1 MRLYIAGPMA
11 GLPEF
16 NFPTFNAVED
26 ALMKAGYEVVNP
38 AALDVHEEWAL
49 EHSGDHATGTG
60 VKDRQRAAFLKRDFH
75 FLTKCDGIVML
86 NGWQSSTG
94 ANAELLVARIMDLDV
109 FVWDDLDGLSPAP
122 LLRPL
127 VGPITHH
134 LARLESERVG
144 DLMEAS

>member
-26 ALMKAGYEVVNP
+26 ALMKAGYGVVNP
-38 AALDVHEEWAL
+38 AALDVHEDWKL
-49 EHSGDHATGTG
+49 EHSGDHATGRG

-75 FLTKCDGIVML
+75 FLSTCDGIVML

-94 ANAELLVARIMDLDV
+94 ACAELLMARIMDLDV
-109 FVWDDLDGLSPAP
+109 FVWDDVTGLSPAP

-127 VGPITHH
+127 MGNILHH
-134 LARLESERVG
+134 IHALESERIGELMG
-144 DLMEAS
+144 DS